1 MAPVLSLSSLKAL
14 GGSAAGRPLDARKAP
29 INQWLTRPENRWR
42 AFSAL
47 PAGDQLKIV
56 SERQAAPLISSPD
69 ISLLPRTLMGSW
81 AISEASLENVPGFT
95 SKKIFNEAVRHRL
108 IDKNGD
114 LLARAI
120 FPDSITCTP
129 LETSLTPDGFNGLI
143 AAIKR
148 SQLWSPDADLAGS
161 VMAAQSLKTTFA
173 TQRTRTFSEN
183 QISRLIAAAENKMG
197 GDIFSSQIT
206 DSATN
211 ATTIDMAIRARSTA
225 PLEDD
230 AGKDIEWLRKIDVA
244 HMFDIPLV
252 HLAIGLLKHDANSI
266 AKHRDFVA
274 VNSLLQ
280 NRFSQ
285 IFPVV
290 ADWS

>member
-1 MAPVLSLSSLKAL
+1 MAPALSLHSLQATCAT
-14 GGSAAGRPLDARKAP
+14 SAGRTLDARKAP
-29 INQWLTRPENRWR
+29 INQWLTRPENRWKV
-42 AFSAL
+42 FSAL
-47 PAGDQLKIV
+47 PARDQLKIA
-56 SERQAAPLISSPD
+56 SERQANPLISAPD

-95 SKKIFNEAVRHRL
+95 PRMIFDEAIRHRL
-108 IDKNGD
+108 IDKNGN

-129 LETSLTPDGFNGLI
+129 LETRITPDGFKGLI

-148 SQLWSPDADLAGS
+148 SQLWSPDTDLARS
-161 VMAAQSLKTTFA
+161 VMAAQSLKTSFA
-173 TQRTRTFSEN
+173 PQKIRNFSEN

-206 DSATN
+206 TSEVDAAT
-211 ATTIDMAIRARSTA
+211 IEMAILARSTA

-230 AGKDIEWLRKIDVA
+230 EGKDIEWLRKIDVA
-244 HMFDIPLV
+244 RMFDIPLV
-252 HLAIGLLKHDANSI
+252 HLAIGLLKHDANSV

-274 VNSLLQ
+274 VNGLLQ

-285 IFPVV
+285 IFPIV
-290 ADWS
+290 ADWC

>member
-1 MAPVLSLSSLKAL
+1 MAPVLSLNSLGAICKT
-14 GGSAAGRPLDARKAP
+14 AAGRVLDARKAP
-29 INQWLTRPENRWR
+29 VSQWLTRPENRWR

-47 PAGDQLKIV
+47 PARDQLKIV
-56 SERQAAPLISSPD
+56 SERQATPLISSPD

-95 SKKIFNEAVRHRL
+95 PKIIFGEAIRHRL
-108 IDKNGD
+108 IDKNGN

-129 LETSLTPDGFNGLI
+129 LETSITPDGFNGLI

-148 SQLWSPDADLAGS
+148 SQLWSPDVDLAES
-161 VMAAQSLKTTFA
+161 VMASQSLKAPFA
-173 TQRTRTFSEN
+173 ILRTRIFSEN

-206 DSATN
+206 DSAVD

-230 AGKDIEWLRKIDVA
+230 AGKDVEWLRRIDVA

-252 HLAIGLLKHDANSI
+252 HLAIGLLNRDPDSVI
-266 AKHRDFVA
+266 KHRNFVA